1 MRRMF
6 FAAVVIALT
15 GLIVPFQAAAQGG
28 TTTHVVQP
36 GENLFR
42 IALQYDITVE
52 ALMQANGLTDEAL
65 VMTGQTLVIPGIVSA
80 RAAPTRRVILPDD
93 MHTVRAGET
102 LLSIGREYGVTPEA
116 IMQLNGLTDPEFIFT
131 GQVLA
136 IPVAEG
142 RADLGLIGVDP
153 NISPIQL
160 DLTEDLGILPA
171 GSGAPASAAP
181 AVSSAPA
188 APVSA
193 PITISEPTVSA
204 ESAPQNAAP
213 QDTAP
218 QEPPSSPPQAA
229 APVDATPAPVAAL
242 AGVLDP
248 TLNTP
253 DLGILGPGAAAPAA
267 PAVSSAPD
275 ESPPDTPADS
285 AVAPQ
290 DLGILAPEA
299 AAWVLAPGI
308 LTTGDSAKMHA
319 VYLHGLT
326 LGNNPHAFSKIGDC
340 NSEVPFFL
348 AKFDRGEYDLGPY
361 GYLQP
366 TITYFAG
373 SFERSSAA
381 VWTGNHA
388 WAVFDPIWSNP
399 AMCVAGETPIACE
412 FRVNRPSVVLV
423 RLGTNEAHAPD
434 LFEQNLRLIVEF
446 SLDHGVIP
454 VLGTKADRLEGSDA
468 INDITRRIAD
478 EYGVPLW
485 DFGRIADTIPGR
497 GLVADGFH
505 MTWYPLTYSDPLALQ
520 AGHTVQNLMALMALN
535 TVLHG
540 VMY

>member
-28 TTTHVVQP
+28 NTHVVQP

-52 ALMQANGLTDEAL
+52 ALMQVNGLTDASL
-65 VMTGQTLVIPGIVSA
+65 VMTGETLLIPGVAVA
-80 RAAPTRRVILPDD
+80 RVAPTPRAFLPDD

-102 LLSIGREYGVTPEA
+102 LLSIGRLYGVTPEA
-116 IMQLNGLTDPEFIFT
+116 IMQLNGLTDPEFIYT

-136 IPVAEG
+136 IPGAEG
-142 RADLGLIGVDP
+142 RADLGLIGIDA
-153 NISPIQL
+153 NFSPIQL

-171 GSGAPASAAP
+171 DSSAPVP
-181 AVSSAPA
+181 ASAPA
-188 APVSA
+188 ASASSPAHPAPVTSLA
-193 PITISEPTVSA
+193 
-204 ESAPQNAAP
+204 SAPQSA
-213 QDTAP
+213 AP
-218 QEPPSSPPQAA
+218 QEPPSPPAQAA
-229 APVDATPAPVAAL
+229 APVESTAAPVAAL
-242 AGVLDP
+242 AGAPDP

-253 DLGILGPGAAAPAA
+253 DLGILGSDAAAPAISSVPEGTAPDA
-267 PAVSSAPD
+267 PADPGI
-275 ESPPDTPADS
+275 
-285 AVAPQ
+285 APQ
-290 DLGILAPEA
+290 DLGILAPEV

-308 LTTGDSAKMHA
+308 LTTGDSAQMHT
-319 VYLHGLT
+319 VYLQGLA

-373 SFERSSAA
+373 SFERQSAA

-423 RLGTNEAHAPD
+423 RLGTNEANAPD

-468 INDITRRIAD
+468 INAITRRIAD

-505 MTWYPLTYSDPLALQ
+505 MTWYPLSYGDPLALQ
-520 AGHTVQNLMALMALN
+520 AGHTVQNLMALMALH